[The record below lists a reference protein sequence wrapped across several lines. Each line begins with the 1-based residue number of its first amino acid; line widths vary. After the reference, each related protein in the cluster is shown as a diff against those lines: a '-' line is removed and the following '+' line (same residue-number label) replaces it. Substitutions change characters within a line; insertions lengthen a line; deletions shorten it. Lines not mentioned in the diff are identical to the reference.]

1 EVRVCVRPHSG
12 RELRRRREG
21 RRTEDRFAMKRR
33 LDRADEELAAVGE
46 YDYAIVNDN
55 LDHAVARVSAILD
68 AEGGRVARQDGL
80 SEFVTG
86 LRREIERAR
95 DQG

>member
-1 EVRVCVRPHSG
+1 
-12 RELRRRREG
+12 
-21 RRTEDRFAMKRR
+21 
-33 LDRADEELAAVGE
+33 
-46 YDYAIVNDN
+46 VNDN

-68 AEGGRVARQDGL
+68 AEAERVARQDGL

-86 LRREIERAR
+86 LRREIQRAR